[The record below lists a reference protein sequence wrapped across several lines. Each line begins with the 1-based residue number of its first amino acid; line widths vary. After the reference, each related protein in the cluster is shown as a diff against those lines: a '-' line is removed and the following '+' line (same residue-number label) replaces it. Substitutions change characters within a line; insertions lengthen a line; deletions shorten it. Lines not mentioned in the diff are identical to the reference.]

1 MINFPHRE
9 MGQPFLILDRNGYCT
24 TKALERDLVP
34 WLCVDVEE
42 EQAYSNGA
50 RSAGH
55 FPIFSLRG
63 KHHLALPP
71 SEMKDSEQ
79 GYDLHASPKL
89 ENLQDGDKKVPSHP
103 SLWLL
108 LAISMPRMAIQMA
121 WTAQWAALGPYLST
135 MLPRVGV
142 FSDRSTMKMGRRRPF
157 LIVAGALSIICWI
170 AMGYTREMGEALGDH
185 GDGQGCS

>member
-9 MGQPFLILDRNGYCT
+9 MGQPFLILDRSGYCT

-135 MLPRVGV
+135 MLPRYAV
-142 FSDRSTMKMGRRRPF
+142 
-157 LIVAGALSIICWI
+157 
-170 AMGYTREMGEALGDH
+170 
-185 GDGQGCS
+185 